1 MANTKSEPRLHNDLK
16 ATRLRLEI
24 SQQEL
29 ARAANVTRQ
38 TISGI
43 EAGLNSPSA
52 AVALRLARALGGRVE
67 DLFWLEDELP
77 SVTATPAAGMPVGP
91 AMRLALARVGPNWV
105 AHPLHGDD
113 AFQVDMVPAD
123 GIGARTAESGSVR
136 VELLDDPRTL
146 ERTAVLAGCTP
157 ALSLW
162 SRAAERRYPGLRVHW
177 TFANSVFALR
187 ALARGEVHVAGLHL
201 GDPTTGEDNAA
212 YARRFLDGRPAALVN
227 LGTWDEG
234 LLVRAGNPLGLK
246 RGADLA
252 RPDVQIVNREEG
264 AGSRLLLESALRADE
279 VPFTAVQGFERLVF
293 SHLEVA
299 RAVASGAADAGVS
312 SACVA
317 AAYGLG
323 FVPLREVHYD
333 LAILKEYLEEMP
345 VRQLVATLD
354 NRWVRSQLRRLAG
367 YDTGR
372 TGEVIGEVVER

>member
-1 MANTKSEPRLHNDLK
+1 MSNTKSEPRLHNDLR
-16 ATRLRLEI
+16 ATRLRLGI

-29 ARAANVTRQ
+29 ARAAHVTRQ

-43 EAGLNSPSA
+43 EAGIHSPSA

-67 DLFWLEDELP
+67 DLFWMEEALP
-77 SVTATPAAGMPVGP
+77 SITAVPAAGTPSGP
-91 AMRLALARVGPNWV
+91 TLRLALARVGPNWV

-123 GIGARTAESGSVR
+123 GIGTLDSGSSALR
-136 VELLDDPRTL
+136 VELLDDARTL

-162 SRAAERRYPGLRVHW
+162 ARAAERRHPGLRVHW
-177 TFANSVFALR
+177 TFANSVVALR
-187 ALARGEVHVAGLHL
+187 ALARGEVHLAGLHL
-201 GDPTTGEDNAA
+201 EDPQTGEDNTS
-212 YARRFLDGRPAALVN
+212 YARRFLDGRAATLIN
-227 LGTWDEG
+227 LGVWDEG
-234 LLVRAGNPLGLK
+234 LLVRSGNPLGLK
-246 RGADLA
+246 SGADLA
-252 RPDVQIVNREEG
+252 RPDVRIVNREEG
-264 AGSRLLLESALRADE
+264 AGARMLLESALRADG
-279 VPFTAVQGFERLVF
+279 VPFATVRGFDHLVF

-323 FVPLREVHYD
+323 FLPLREVHYD
-333 LAILKEYLEEMP
+333 LAIMKEYLEELP
-345 VRQLVATLD
+345 VRQLLATLE

-367 YDTGR
+367 YDTGH
-372 TGEVIGEVVER
+372 TGEVMGEVAA